1 MIPQERR
8 FTLAEVHTKVGP
20 MGQVQLD
27 QGFLEVLGVSPGD
40 SISFSIDEQG
50 NVTVKG
56 FKKEQQF
63 PPRPG
68 ATNIKAQGN
77 SITAKPGD
85 VTQAVLFGT
94 DVPAPRTRK
103 SRSRRR

>member
-1 MIPQERR
+1 
-8 FTLAEVHTKVGP
+8 
-20 MGQVQLD
+20 MGEVQLD
-27 QGFLEVLGVSPGD
+27 QGFLEVLGIAPGD

-68 ATNIKAQGN
+68 ATDIKAPGT
-77 SITAKPGD
+77 SATPKPGD
-85 VTQAVLFGT
+85 MTQAVLFGA

-103 SRSRRR
+103 SRTRRR

>member
-8 FTLAEVHTKVGP
+8 FTLAEVHTHVGP
-20 MGQVQLD
+20 MGEVQLD
-27 QGFLEVLGVSPGD
+27 QGFLEVLGIAPGD

-56 FKKEQQF
+56 FKKEHQF
-63 PPRPG
+63 RPRPG
-68 ATNIKAQGN
+68 ATDIKAPGT
-77 SITAKPGD
+77 SATAKPGD
-85 VTQAVLFGT
+85 VTQAALFGA

-103 SRSRRR
+103 SRTRRR

>member
-8 FTLAEVHTKVGP
+8 FTLAEVNTKVGP

-27 QGFLEVLGVSPGD
+27 LGFLEVLGISPGD

-68 ATNIKAQGN
+68 ATDIKAPGTTA
-77 SITAKPGD
+77 TAKPGD
-85 VTQAVLFGT
+85 VTQAALFGA
-94 DVPAPRTRK
+94 DVPATRTRK
-103 SRSRRR
+103 SRTRRR